1 MADDIREYSSRNTD
15 AQTLRY
21 LTNKWG
27 IDMNEAIDFLG
38 DKALDTEAKT
48 EAHRKA
54 GDLEILTKREQEYLG
69 EWFINLVA
77 KGI

>member
-1 MADDIREYSSRNTD
+1 MNNCKSENNMADDIREYSSRNTD

-38 DKALDTEAKT
+38 DKALDCEGK
-48 EAHRKA
+48 E
-54 GDLEILTKREQEYLG
+54 
-69 EWFINLVA
+69 
-77 KGI
+77 